1 MIGDEDLAHIFASGD
16 FDEEVIFATSPDE
29 TNVRAW
35 FTAKTEGS
43 QIYGVDIE
51 AQSPTLM
58 LQTSD
63 VPTRVVGLT
72 VTVRSVDY
80 TVQKAENNG
89 TGVSTLYLK
98 T

>member
-1 MIGDEDLAHIFASGD
+1 
-16 FDEEVIFATSPDE
+16 
-29 TNVRAW
+29 
-35 FTAKTEGS
+35 
-43 QIYGVDIE
+43 
-51 AQSPTLM
+51 
-58 LQTSD
+58 